1 MTRFATG
8 KRALAISDRS
18 GFRLKYRNLKT
29 EWNHLRVEP
38 EEYEPKQPQ
47 LKPSKNVIDA
57 VALFQPR
64 PDNDPTNIVINL
76 QYGWF
81 DNNLSHS
88 DVPQTL
94 DSTQYRKPLFP
105 TGHSAIGSVFI
116 DFSQEVFPT
125 GIRVVTQVAFTP
137 AEYYIELSITEI
149 GVKGEGKIGILPGFT
164 TEQVVTG
171 VAGTGTIGTYGESDG
186 PNLSITETGVNAT
199 GAIGSA
205 VPNPDHNRWGIG
217 PWGNGAWGISNP
229 APDVDVIGVNATGAI
244 GTEQV
249 FLGHTINATGVE
261 GEGEIGT
268 ASVTIATTSWGDES
282 WGDDTWGQ

>member
-1 MTRFATG
+1 MARYATG
-8 KRALAISDRS
+8 RRALAISDRS
-18 GFRLKYRNLKT
+18 GFRLKYKDLRT
-29 EWNHLRVEP
+29 EWNQLRVEP

-47 LKPSKNVIDA
+47 LNPRKNVIDA
-57 VALFQPR
+57 IALFQPR
-64 PDNDPTNIVINL
+64 PDNDPTNILINL
-76 QYGWF
+76 QYNWF
-81 DNNLSHS
+81 DNNQSHA
-88 DVPQTL
+88 DTKQTL
-94 DSTQYRKPLFP
+94 DSTQFRKPLFP

-116 DFSQEVFPT
+116 DFSQEVFAT
-125 GIRVVTQVAFTP
+125 GVSAIASVRPNRPPEEA
-137 AEYYIELSITEI
+137 AKNAI
-149 GVKGEGKIGILPGFT
+149 GVKGEGEIGILPGFT

-171 VAGTGTIGTYGESDG
+171 LAGTGTIGTYGESDG

-205 VPNPDHNRWGIG
+205 VTNLDHNRWGIG
-217 PWGNGAWGISNP
+217 PWGQGAWGISNP
-229 APDVDVIGVNATGAI
+229 APDVDVSGVNATGAI

>member
-1 MTRFATG
+1 MTRYATG
-8 KRALAISDRS
+8 KRSLAISDRS
-18 GFRLKYRNLKT
+18 GFRLKYRDLKT

-47 LKPSKNVIDA
+47 LKPAKNVIDA

-64 PDNDPTNIVINL
+64 PDNDPTNIQINL

-81 DNNLSHS
+81 DNNLSYA

-105 TGHSAIGSVFI
+105 TGHSAIGSVLI
-116 DFSQEVFPT
+116 DFSQEVYPSGASAT
-125 GIRVVTQVAFTP
+125 GFTSP
-137 AEYYIELSITEI
+137 FNPLIELSLAETGVNATGAI
-149 GVKGEGKIGILPGFT
+149 GTIAGFT

-199 GAIGSA
+199 GALGTA
-205 VPNPDHNRWGIG
+205 VPNLDHNRWGIG

-229 APDVDVIGVNATGAI
+229 APEVDVAGVNATGAL

-249 FLGHTINATGVE
+249 FLGHTITASGVE

-268 ASVTIATTSWGDES
+268 ASVTITTTSWGDES

>member
-81 DNNLSHS
+81 DNNLSYS

-105 TGHSAIGSVFI
+105 TGHSAIGSVSI
-116 DFSQEVFPT
+116 DFSQEVYPT
-125 GIRVVTQVAFTP
+125 GVSAIASVRPNRPPEEAAKNATGVNATGA
-137 AEYYIELSITEI
+137 I
-149 GVKGEGKIGILPGFT
+149 GTLAGFT

-171 VAGTGTIGTYGESDG
+171 VAGTGALGTYGESDG
-186 PNLSITETGVNAT
+186 LNLSITETGVNAT
-199 GAIGSA
+199 GAIGTV
-205 VPNPDHNRWGIG
+205 VPNLDHNRWGIG
-217 PWGNGAWGISNP
+217 PWGHGAWGISNP
-229 APDVDVIGVNATGAI
+229 APEVDVIGVNATGAI

-249 FLGHTINATGVE
+249 FLGHTINATGVNAT
-261 GEGEIGT
+261 GAIGT